1 MVGTSGGGSASGG
14 ISRTCPKRS
23 CRRASDSPRVPCEA
37 PSRCC
42 CAASLPLSRLEGTAR
57 LHAAAHSGRSRVAPR
72 ARWSA
77 DTRSQRSSRC
87 RQSQQKTARQGPLWG
102 LPSLGLPS
110 RPTRRRRHA
119 RLAQAR
125 FHGTPHL
132 ADLEPTCAAP
142 SRQHLLDASG
152 TEATSSGNAGSAGWY
167 KLPRPAGVTVGLGC
181 VWAILIP
188 YSKSIDTSLKREK
201 IQHVQERGRG
211 KKANHQERRR
221 QERVFSSS

>member
-14 ISRTCPKRS
+14 ISRTCPKGS

-37 PSRCC
+37 PSRCS

-119 RLAQAR
+119 RRRGRVKTQERDAR
-125 FHGTPHL
+125 YHGTPSLRHSASGARRL
-132 ADLEPTCAAP
+132 HTSIFTAHCAATSVAP
-142 SRQHLLDASG
+142 SRRPR
-152 TEATSSGNAGSAGWY
+152 AGECV
-167 KLPRPAGVTVGLGC
+167 RPY
-181 VWAILIP
+181 P
-188 YSKSIDTSLKREK
+188 
-201 IQHVQERGRG
+201 
-211 KKANHQERRR
+211 
-221 QERVFSSS
+221 

>member
-1 MVGTSGGGSASGG
+1 MKRLSSLRTTRRGAVLSKCCGQRYTVEMVGISGGGSASGG

-119 RLAQAR
+119 RQSESATAQAR
-125 FHGTPHL
+125 FHGTVPRAPRGSRAHL
-132 ADLEPTCAAP
+132 CGGFPDIFW
-142 SRQHLLDASG
+142 SR
-152 TEATSSGNAGSAGWY
+152 E
-167 KLPRPAGVTVGLGC
+167 
-181 VWAILIP
+181 
-188 YSKSIDTSLKREK
+188 
-201 IQHVQERGRG
+201 
-211 KKANHQERRR
+211 
-221 QERVFSSS
+221 F

>member
-57 LHAAAHSGRSRVAPR
+57 LHAAAHSGRSLVAPR
-72 ARWSA
+72 GRWSA

-132 ADLEPTCAAP
+132 ADLEATCAAA
-142 SRQHLLDASG
+142 SRTYFGHR
-152 TEATSSGNAGSAGWY
+152 EAARTRSSGNAGSAGWY
-167 KLPRPAGVTVGLGC
+167 KYPGL
-181 VWAILIP
+181 LE
-188 YSKSIDTSLKREK
+188 LL
-201 IQHVQERGRG
+201 
-211 KKANHQERRR
+211 
-221 QERVFSSS
+221 